1 MDLSPEKI
9 YEDFQRNDLDKST
22 AFELLISLI
31 EHSDDDNIRVESI
44 ENLEKIGLDNSKLFK
59 LFESLMISDS
69 SEEIRSSAAKVI
81 CNNFLN
87 KALSPVKWVLLHDS
101 SYDCII
107 TVINT
112 LVKMNDQE
120 SKDILIGEIKRIQKL
135 KYILEDSKIT
145 NKLFKKAIKKLF
157 KNNKIETISQEDL
170 ADIIINFKTISAL
183 KRKFYSVYYEL
194 EDAKVVK
201 LDLSDIEYEV
211 RGWKA
216 EFKNNILE
224 ISDIIGISNLKQ
236 LRDLYLSNNQIKD
249 IGDLITLTKLTHLD
263 IANNQIN
270 DEKNLEYLKQISN
283 QGLKYLNIS
292 GNKIADIIHKNDFN
306 PELEIKLTKTYY

>member
-224 ISDIIGISNLKQ
+224 ISDIIDLSNLKQ